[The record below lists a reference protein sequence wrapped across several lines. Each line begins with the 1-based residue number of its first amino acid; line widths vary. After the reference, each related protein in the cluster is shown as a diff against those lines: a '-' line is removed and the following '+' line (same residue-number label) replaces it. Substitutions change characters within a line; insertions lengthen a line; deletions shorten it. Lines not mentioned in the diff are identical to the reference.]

1 MMLPFFISVII
12 IIIIIIII
20 ITIYGQYFLHG
31 SFTSASAILTKEL
44 AVTYNVTQLNHSKL

>member
-1 MMLPFFISVII
+1 MMLPFFISVI

>member
-12 IIIIIIII
+12 I
-20 ITIYGQYFLHG
+20 YNNNNNNDLWSVFLHG
-31 SFTSASAILTKEL
+31 SFTSASAILTKEI